1 MLKNKTRILIT
12 HDIDILD
19 KVDRVIVMK
28 QGRII
33 HQGHF
38 EELKHLEYFRVM
50 QDNRRE
56 IEETKGNDDQNC
68 TSKNKAFSKDQDS
81 ESTRS
86 GCSQKGSKINNNEN
100 KEKIIVNWRSFYN
113 FFSYSY
119 LTIIAIIFVV
129 IFLCLQRETNVQFDY
144 YLIKWVKKISSTH
157 RNDAEKLKKVLIYN
171 GAYFASIIASKVM
184 EVVFIFS
191 ITVSLF
197 RNMIKRV
204 MHAPINI
211 YFDVTP
217 SGVILNR
224 FSKDFRTVEID
235 LTSCVIQQIGDLM
248 SIIVTIILAAYSYIW
263 ILVIVP
269 IVALSLLFCYM
280 IYIKGK

>member
-50 QDNRRE
+50 LYNRRE
-56 IEETKGNDDQNC
+56 IEETKRNDDQDC
-68 TSKNKAFSKDQDS
+68 TSKNTAFSKDQDS

-86 GCSQKGSKINNNEN
+86 GCSQKESKINNDEN

-171 GAYFASIIASKVM
+171 AAYFASIIASKVM

-191 ITVSLF
+191 ITVGLF

-269 IVALSLLFCYM
+269 IVALSLLF
-280 IYIKGK
+280 